1 MRGFPRH
8 ELQARAGKML
18 DLVGLRG
25 FAERYPR
32 ELSGGQ
38 QQRVALARA
47 FVFSPSVL
55 LFDEPLSNLDAKL
68 RAEMRIELKE
78 LQRRLDITS
87 VYVTHDLEEALAIS
101 DRIVVMRDGVIEQ
114 VGTPAEIYDRP
125 RNTFVADFVGSA
137 NLIRGRRR
145 PDLERDGLVVI
156 QTPGGALV
164 HSTSPDRRVGAEALM
179 AVRTVRLR
187 LERARPETAV
197 NAWPARI
204 RQRVFQGD
212 FTQYHVDWDGRQ
224 LIVRSASP
232 DPMAEGDEVFVSAEP
247 QYCVLLEE

>member
-1 MRGFPRH
+1 MTVCDSVAYGLRVRKQGTE
-8 ELQARAGKML
+8 ELKANVERAL
-18 DLVGLRG
+18 DLVQMRHLADRG
-25 FAERYPR
+25 ASK
-32 ELSGGQ
+32 LSGGQ

-47 FVFSPSVL
+47 IAFSPTVV

-68 RAEMRIELKE
+68 RAEMRVELKE

-164 HSTSPDRRVGAEALM
+164 HSASPDRRGGAEALM

-187 LERARPETAV
+187 LHPPRPET
-197 NAWPARI
+197 
-204 RQRVFQGD
+204 
-212 FTQYHVDWDGRQ
+212 
-224 LIVRSASP
+224 
-232 DPMAEGDEVFVSAEP
+232 
-247 QYCVLLEE
+247 